1 MKNQVTITHK
11 TLMVTFEFPIV
22 VGQVKTNALAQA
34 YVGRDSKSGEITGD
48 FEFMDQ
54 ENTTYMDMPVRGF
67 DAWKKLKE
75 FHLEFG
81 VDLQKLIDN
90 KFDEVVTEN
99 FKKEFLKQFD
109 SNIL

>member
-34 YVGRDSKSGEITGD
+34 YVSRGRSGEIVGD
-48 FEFMDQ
+48 FEFIDQ
-54 ENTTYMDMPVRGF
+54 ETTTYMDMPVSGY
-67 DAWKKLKE
+67 DAWKKLKT

-81 VDLQKLIDN
+81 VDLQKLIDK
-90 KFDEVVTEN
+90 KFDEVVN
-99 FKKEFLKQFD
+99 DDFKKEFLKQFD

>member
-1 MKNQVTITHK
+1 MKNSVTITNK
-11 TLMVTFEFPIV
+11 MLMVTFEFPIE
-22 VGQVKTNALAQA
+22 VGQVKLNALAQA

-54 ENTTYMDMPVRGF
+54 ETTTYMDMPVSGF

-81 VDLQKLIDN
+81 VDLQKLIDK
-90 KFDEVVTEN
+90 KFDEVVN
-99 FKKEFLKQFD
+99 DDFKKEFLKQFD

>member
-54 ENTTYMDMPVRGF
+54 ENITYMDMPVRGY

-81 VDLQKLIDN
+81 VDLQKLIDDQ
-90 KFDEVVTEN
+90 FDKVVTDD